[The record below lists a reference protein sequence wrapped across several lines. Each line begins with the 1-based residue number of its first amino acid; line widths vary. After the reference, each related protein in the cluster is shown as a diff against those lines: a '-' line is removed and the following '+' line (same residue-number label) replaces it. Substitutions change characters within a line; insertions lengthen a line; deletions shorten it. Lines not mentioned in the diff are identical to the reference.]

1 MLLILTSIFRKSTSV
16 NSKND
21 SSTPSSSAILE
32 TPLTSISRLESK
44 HKPNILCKTNKN
56 CDCFCISSEPK
67 LALIDIAPESTFNRF
82 AVKSTESN
90 NLIVA

>member
-1 MLLILTSIFRKSTSV
+1 MLLILKSIFLKSTSV

-21 SSTPSSSAILE
+21 SSTPSSSAILD

-44 HKPNILCKTNKN
+44 HSPNILCRINKN
-56 CDCFCISSEPK
+56 WDCVCISSEPK
-67 LALIDIAPESTFNRF
+67 LALIDIAPESTFIKF